1 MGGGAGGGALGGG
14 GGVKRVRVGIVG
26 ARRGASHNRVFGA
39 HPECEV
45 VAVCDAREERAR
57 ALAESLGLAS
67 WHTELDALLSD
78 ERVNAIYIA
87 TPDHLHGEMNARAL
101 RAGKH
106 LLSEIPMA
114 TDLERCAE
122 IVALSEAGNLKVQMG
137 NECRWMPYLQAVRSM
152 AAAGDFGTFFHGEAE
167 YLHNLRMEGWR
178 VSEEDGSPHWR
189 WDPGA
194 PQTTM
199 LGGGPHALDTL
210 RWLMG
215 IEQFTDVVARGTQGS
230 IRDTPADD
238 TTVALLSA
246 PGGVIVRVTVSY
258 GMWRPYCL
266 YFSAYGSEGSF
277 EASRET
283 PQGEGQVFLKR
294 VPHQTAWMELPVPL
308 WSHPGVAAGGGHGT
322 LEQFQGQDWIDA
334 IVEDRLALINAREGA
349 RSCAALICA
358 LEAARSGERVEI
370 PAF

>member
-1 MGGGAGGGALGGG
+1 
-14 GGVKRVRVGIVG
+14 VKRVRVGIVG

-39 HPECEV
+39 HPESEV

>member
-1 MGGGAGGGALGGG
+1 
-14 GGVKRVRVGIVG
+14 VKRVRVGIVG
-26 ARRGASHNRVFGA
+26 VRRGGSHNGVFRG
-39 HPECEV
+39 HPECEI
-45 VAVCDAREERAR
+45 VAVCDRREERAR
-57 ALAESLGLAS
+57 GMAEALGITR
-67 WHTELDALLSD
+67 WHTELDALLAD
-78 ERVNAIYIA
+78 ERVNAVYIA

-114 TDLERCAE
+114 TDLERCGE

-137 NECRWMPYLQAVRSM
+137 NECRWMPYLQAVKAM
-152 AAAGDFGTFFHGEAE
+152 AAAGDFGDFFHGEAE
-167 YLHNLRMEGWR
+167 YLHNLLMEGSR
-178 VSEEDGSPHWR
+178 AIEEDGTKHWR
-189 WDPGA
+189 WDPSA

-215 IEQFTDVVARGTQGS
+215 IDRFTDVVAFGTQGS
-230 IRDTPADD
+230 IRETAADD
-238 TTVALLSA
+238 TTVAVFRA
-246 PGGVIVRVTVSY
+246 AGGAVVRITVSY

-283 PQGEGQVFLKR
+283 PQGEGRVFLKR
-294 VPHQTAWMELPVPL
+294 VPHQTAWMPLPVPL
-308 WSHPGVAAGGGHGT
+308 WNHPGVAAGGGHGT
-322 LEQFQGQDWIDA
+322 LEQFQGRDWIDA
-334 IVEDRLALINAREGA
+334 IVEDRPALINAREGA

-358 LEAARSGERVEI
+358 LEAARSGERVTI
-370 PAF
+370 PPF